1 MHDNNAPH
9 RHRMLRSVIAAGV
22 ALVGLGAVASSALF
36 TDSGTVGSNAF
47 TNGTVVL
54 GLTPA
59 TTALTAANMAPG
71 DTQYGTIQ
79 VSNNGTLPMRYS
91 VTSVATNA
99 DGKGLASQAQMT
111 IKSGASS
118 CDAAGFAGGSTV
130 YGPGALG
137 TTPASMTVFGDLA
150 VGQQTG
156 DRSLAAGTSE
166 TLCVRVNLP
175 LSTGNAFQAATTTA
189 TFSFAAEQTTNN

>member
-1 MHDNNAPH
+1 MHDNDAPH
-9 RHRMLRSVIAAGV
+9 KHRLLRSVIAAGV

-36 TDSGTVGSNAF
+36 TDSGTVSSNAF

-91 VTSVATNA
+91 ATSVATNA

-111 IKSGASS
+111 IKAGAAT
-118 CDAAGFAGGSTV
+118 CDAAGFSSGTTV

-137 TTPASMTVFGDLA
+137 TTPTSMALIGDPA
-150 VGQQTG
+150 VGAQAG
-156 DRSLAAGTSE
+156 DRALAAGTSE
-166 TLCVRVNLP
+166 TLCAKVNLP
-175 LSTGNAFQAATTTA
+175 VGTGNAYQAATTTA
-189 TFSFAAEQTTNN
+189 TFTFSAEQTTNN

>member
-1 MHDNNAPH
+1 MHENNSPH
-9 RHRMLRSVIAAGV
+9 KHRLLRSVIAAGV

-36 TDSGTVGSNAF
+36 TDSGTVSSNAF

-79 VSNNGTLPMRYS
+79 VANNGTLAMRYAA
-91 VTSVATNA
+91 TAVATNA

-111 IKSGASS
+111 IKAGVTS
-118 CDAAGFAGGSTV
+118 CDAAGFASGTTI

-137 TTPASMTVFGDLA
+137 TTPASMALIGDPA
-150 VGQQTG
+150 VGQQAG
-156 DRSLAAGTSE
+156 DRLLNAGASE
-166 TLCVRVNLP
+166 SLCVRVNLP
-175 LSTGNAFQAATTTA
+175 LSTGNAYQAATTTA
-189 TFSFAAEQTTNN
+189 TFSFSAEQTANN